1 MEVTFVAFGPV
12 REAVGRKEQS
22 VDVPDGAT
30 VGDLL
35 ADLADEHRE
44 LDARLFEDGELRDA
58 VTVTRNGKHLAHQDG
73 VDTPLADGDVV
84 RAAPPV
90 KGG

>member
-12 REAVGRKEQS
+12 REAVDGKETS
-22 VDVPDGAT
+22 REMPEGAT

-35 ADLADEHRE
+35 SGLADEFPDLE
-44 LDARLFEDGELRDA
+44 AQLFEDGELRDGIN
-58 VTVTRNGKHLAHQDG
+58 VTRDDKHVAHLDG
-73 VDTPLADGDVV
+73 LDTLLSDGDVV
-84 RAAPPV
+84 RVAPPV

>member
-12 REAVGRKEQS
+12 REAVGEKETTRE
-22 VDVPDGAT
+22 VPEGAT
-30 VGDLL
+30 VGEFLSEFAEEFPDL
-35 ADLADEHRE
+35 ET
-44 LDARLFEDGELRDA
+44 RLFEDGQLRDGIN
-58 VTVTRNGKHLAHQDG
+58 VTRNDEHVAHLDRL
-73 VDTPLADGDVV
+73 DTPLSDGDLV